1 MALMA
6 ISIGL
11 GVLQV
16 GGALFKNLKL
26 RKQRNQMEAMN
37 RQSLAQL
44 QQQVGGL
51 TSGNTYAFNSVSPF
65 MANSGMPGGSQQAPA
80 GYFPGFA

>member
-11 GVLQV
+11 GVLQL
-16 GGALFKNLKL
+16 GGSLFKSFKL
-26 RKQRNQMEAMN
+26 NKQRKQMAKMNQQAM
-37 RQSLAQL
+37 AQL

-51 TSGNTYAFNSVSPF
+51 TSGNLYAFNSVSPF
-65 MANSGMPGGSQQAPA
+65 MSGSGMPGGSQQAPA